1 MSEVDIS
8 PYVHMIMNFTWSK
21 LKNAK
26 FFPIILLRWLIDA
39 GAECGYLYLHIYSFG
54 LYLHVYLFFCICIC
68 IFIRIFCIC
77 HCISM
82 TIHVVL
88 PSWLIDTREE
98 WGLPTYRRS
107 GQTSHSNPRAEV
119 AWYSYKIKQKSY
131 NIPID
136 IPRIFL
142 RSGQL
147 AKQAIQIQGRRLRDI
162 LWIFL

>member
-1 MSEVDIS
+1 MPNSS
-8 PYVHMIMNFTWSK
+8 R
-21 LKNAK
+21 
-26 FFPIILLRWLIDA
+26 IILLRWLIDA

-77 HCISM
+77 LCISM

-88 PSWLIDTREE
+88 PSWLIDTRAE

-119 AWYSYKIKQKSY
+119 AWYSYKIQQNPTIFLY
-131 NIPID
+131 P
-136 IPRIFL
+136 IPRIFF

-147 AKQAIQIQGRRLRDI
+147 PKQATQI
-162 LWIFL
+162 